1 MESAMTFDDGGE
13 SFKDQMRRALGGGD
27 ILSDVQRPSIAKDKA
42 KLILQN
48 SATSTNN
55 GDGKSP

>member
-1 MESAMTFDDGGE
+1 MTFDDGGE